1 MRPFFHCG
9 GAEVPSFLLLHGA
22 HPIEN
27 SRGGSRGAF
36 VKEVKRELVTIDNE
50 KRIDW
55 NAIRADY
62 IKGGISQR
70 KLAEKYGVSEN
81 TLIKKANAE
90 KWSDQRATA
99 YNKATTRIQQKTA
112 ETAADNATLAAS
124 IKRKG
129 LLILERLF
137 DAYDVDSTEHR
148 ESANGKADIKR
159 IRDLTAAYKDLAGD
173 LMPDTAGDSA
183 LLKSLM
189 EMERRHND

>member
-1 MRPFFHCG
+1 MVAIDTG
-9 GAEVPSFLLLHGA
+9 
-22 HPIEN
+22 
-27 SRGGSRGAF
+27 
-36 VKEVKRELVTIDNE
+36 KRV
-50 KRIDW
+50 DW

-62 IKGGISQR
+62 ISGGISQR

-81 TLIKKANAE
+81 TLIKKANTE
-90 KWSDQRATA
+90 KWSEQRATA
-99 YNKATTRIQQKTA
+99 YNTVTTQIQQRTA

-137 DAYDVDSTEHR
+137 DAYDVNGTEHR

-173 LMPDTAGDSA
+173 ILPDTAGDSA
-183 LLKSLM
+183 LLRSLM
-189 EMERRHND
+189 EMERRHNG

>member
-1 MRPFFHCG
+1 MVAIDTG
-9 GAEVPSFLLLHGA
+9 
-22 HPIEN
+22 
-27 SRGGSRGAF
+27 
-36 VKEVKRELVTIDNE
+36 KRV
-50 KRIDW
+50 DW

-62 IKGGISQR
+62 ISGGISQR

-90 KWSDQRATA
+90 KWSELRATA
-99 YNKATTRIQQKTA
+99 YNTATTQIQQRTA
-112 ETAADNATLAAS
+112 ETAADNATLAAN

-137 DAYDVDSTEHR
+137 DAYDVDGTEHR

-173 LMPDTAGDSA
+173 ILPDTAGDSA